1 MACAQPPHH
10 FPRFWL
16 FASRPYFAL
25 LLEKK
30 RAKTH
35 ILGTTSGKLGIAVP
49 NDRQQLKVHP
59 RPAATDGSTLP
70 PDWKKLPSVS
80 TCWLVRNASAA
91 NVLFE
96 ANVLTVRILLQ
107 FITYL
112 RFPVDKSSYKNN
124 IYDSHL
130 DLHIRLP
137 CGGVER
143 K

>member
-1 MACAQPPHH
+1 M
-10 FPRFWL
+10 
-16 FASRPYFAL
+16 
-25 LLEKK
+25 
-30 RAKTH
+30 
-35 ILGTTSGKLGIAVP
+35 GIAVP

-112 RFPVDKSSYKNN
+112 RFPVDKSSCKNN
-124 IYDSHL
+124 IYNSHL

-137 CGGVER
+137 CDGVER
-143 K
+143 KQ